1 MMIFVKGAAIRDY
14 SMHIGALLLAAG
26 FSNRFGGIK
35 LLARLNNGSTV
46 FAQTLSRLSAAVEEV
61 VIITRPDLVS
71 ALEADESR
79 IQSFEHA
86 VQGMGASLAF
96 GMRFTSHWDACIVCL
111 SDMPFVRTAT
121 YSLLINSADKDRIVV
136 PEFEGTRGNP
146 VVFGCKHFDS
156 LARLQGNSGGKSLL
170 ARHPQDLMP
179 IKVTDPAVL
188 MDIDT
193 PADLAELQ
201 SL

>member
-1 MMIFVKGAAIRDY
+1 LVIFVKGAAIRDY
-14 SMHIGALLLAAG
+14 RMRIGALLLAAG

-35 LLARLNNGSTV
+35 LLARMDNGSTV
-46 FAQTLSRLSAAVEEV
+46 FAQTLNRLSAAVEDV

-71 ALEADESR
+71 ALEADESQ
-79 IQSFEHA
+79 IQCFDHA
-86 VQGMGASLAF
+86 DQGMGASLAF
-96 GMRFTSHWDACIVCL
+96 GMKFTRHWDACIVCL

-121 YSLLINSADKDRIVV
+121 YALLINSADKDRIVV

-146 VVFGCKHFDS
+146 VVFGCKHFES
-156 LARLQGNSGGKSLL
+156 LAGLQGDSGGKSLL
-170 ARHPQDLMP
+170 ARHPQNLMP

-193 PADLAELQ
+193 PADLVALQ
-201 SL
+201 SV